1 MREDKVIWLLRCSW
15 FLKALPFAAPVA
27 AAVFAVP
34 FGHSFPLF
42 PIGDDGLAIVNR
54 FLERRRTGTT
64 LDEPHEGQAGALRAR
79 LGLVRFRAISRIVH
93 ETQRAYSSKPRSR

>member
-1 MREDKVIWLLRCSW
+1 MREDKVIWLLRCSC

-34 FGHSFPLF
+34 FGHSLPLF

-54 FLERRRTGTT
+54 FLERRSKGTME
-64 LDEPHEGQAGALRAR
+64 DGNN
-79 LGLVRFRAISRIVH
+79 LG
-93 ETQRAYSSKPRSR
+93 